1 AYDCGVIILDPNW
14 FLQCVYKLCSFVKEV
29 PDDDNA
35 QYGLLSEN
43 LINKVWEEYTEQK
56 FILLGCLEKLDII
69 FELRPY
75 IQIED
80 APDVTAN
87 TSVPKLYFF
96 PWITKAVP
104 DTDPPN
110 AQTSDSFQDS
120 SFQLVIDFNHL
131 PVGLFSRLLVRLSRW
146 SWNQGW
152 GRRPEMYNSE
162 GRIAVDFDHDILLKI
177 CLKYN
182 RIFLMII
189 KIFDELQTDQI
200 ENFLIGPTAN
210 VCVKTD
216 QIENFLI
223 GPTANVCVKVQHLIE
238 TELETLRNS
247 FYRRLNFKLVVPC
260 PCDVTCEPHKID
272 GCNDIECLH
281 FLPLN
286 ECLTKK
292 VVECKYSRQVRTIF
306 IQRYF
311 PHVPFNSGPEESNNS
326 VSNGNRENGWDH
338 IFQVEPVWM
347 REAAKLL
354 APNHPNKDWMALAKR
369 LGYSERDVTK
379 FVEDIAPCL
388 ALLRDWY
395 ETNGRTRYCVD
406 VLLSCLRMISR
417 EDIAALI
424 EYDLEPEGSAPPVFI
439 SYQRDSQ
446 DQVSELRQKLELAG
460 FPCWMDTRSMGA
472 GDSLYGKIYDGIS
485 RAKVVLCCL
494 TPRYA
499 ASPMCSREV
508 TLADVLHKPILP
520 IIIEMT
526 PWPPPGA
533 MAVIMSS
540 IVYVDMCGVGS
551 HSGIGRIQDSESRFR
566 EILDRVSRYIA
577 GYVDAPIV
585 APRYLQLP
593 DIFSPIR
600 ETPPQIESQVA
611 EVAIITP
618 FDNEEPPETQG
629 TTPVEA
635 TNDEFREDLFSG
647 DNISV
652 LSNTRRGHNRVTNCA
667 ICSIL

>member
-1 AYDCGVIILDPNW
+1 
-14 FLQCVYKLCSFVKEV
+14 
-29 PDDDNA
+29 
-35 QYGLLSEN
+35 
-43 LINKVWEEYTEQK
+43 
-56 FILLGCLEKLDII
+56 
-69 FELRPY
+69 
-75 IQIED
+75 
-80 APDVTAN
+80 
-87 TSVPKLYFF
+87 
-96 PWITKAVP
+96 
-104 DTDPPN
+104 
-110 AQTSDSFQDS
+110 
-120 SFQLVIDFNHL
+120 
-131 PVGLFSRLLVRLSRW
+131 
-146 SWNQGW
+146 
-152 GRRPEMYNSE
+152 
-162 GRIAVDFDHDILLKI
+162 
-177 CLKYN
+177 
-182 RIFLMII
+182 MII

-210 VCVKTD
+210 VCVK
-216 QIENFLI
+216 
-223 GPTANVCVKVQHLIE
+223 VQHLIE
-238 TELETLRNS
+238 TELENLRNS

-286 ECLTKK
+286 QCLTKK

-311 PHVPFNSGPEESNNS
+311 PQLPFNSNEDTNNNTS
-326 VSNGNRENGWDH
+326 QSLNRENGWDH

-354 APNHPNKDWMALAKR
+354 APNHPNKDWLALAKR
-369 LGYSERDVTK
+369 LGYNERDISK
-379 FVEDIAPCL
+379 FTDDIAPCL

-395 ETNGRTRYCVD
+395 ETNGRTRYCID

-417 EDIAALI
+417 EDVAALI

-446 DQVSELRQKLELAG
+446 EQVSELRQKLELAG
-460 FPCWMDTRSMGA
+460 FPCWMDTRSMGG

-494 TPRYA
+494 TPRYV
-499 ASPMCSREV
+499 ASPMCNREI

-520 IIIEMT
+520 IIIEVT

-540 IVYVDMCGVGS
+540 IVYIDLCGVGS
-551 HSGIGRIQDSESRFR
+551 HSGIGRIQDLETRFR

-600 ETPPQIESQVA
+600 ETPQQMDESENTN
-611 EVAIITP
+611 EVPETTNDSDNQPEAQGGAIASEVS
-618 FDNEEPPETQG
+618 FAANEESL
-629 TTPVEA
+629 
-635 TNDEFREDLFSG
+635 REDLFSG

-652 LSNTRRGHNRVTNCA
+652 LTTTRRGHNRVTNCA